1 MIVANGSAAQQEAKI
16 GRAGLD
22 RLAVNTV
29 GVPLSGAW
37 AIGDSPHADIVGANA
52 LGLRSV
58 WVSNGQL
65 WVRDSHRPTH
75 VAEDVATAIDYAV
88 GAAR

>member
-52 LGLRSV
+52 LGLRSPARGV
-58 WVSNGQL
+58 VTTRWCCQARALTAGQL
-65 WVRDSHRPTH
+65 LR
-75 VAEDVATAIDYAV
+75 AV
-88 GAAR
+88 MSP